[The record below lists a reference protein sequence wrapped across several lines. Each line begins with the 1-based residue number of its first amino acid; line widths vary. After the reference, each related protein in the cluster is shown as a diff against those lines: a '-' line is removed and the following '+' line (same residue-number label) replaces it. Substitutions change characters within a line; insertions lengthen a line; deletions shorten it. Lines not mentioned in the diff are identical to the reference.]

1 MKHPFPPYARINQVP
16 ICLVRDKLIGI
27 FKKWGKPKSFRVDN
41 GEPFGSSIPGS
52 TPELALWLIGYGIH
66 VIWNKPSCPQQNGK
80 VERNQSTSRR
90 WSEIMKCPD
99 FEQAQKQLDY
109 AAAIQ
114 RDDFPV
120 RRLKNK
126 TRKEVFEQLYRIL
139 RPWDEKDFDTNRVYD
154 FLKTKKFI
162 RKVSSNSQI
171 THFGYRP
178 GIGTAYKG
186 QYVSLRLE
194 VINENQEQPALSWLV
209 YDSIGKLIKK
219 IDASYLSKQKL
230 LNLNVMSKN

>member
-1 MKHPFPPYARINQVP
+1 MP

-126 TRKEVFEQLYRIL
+126 TRREVFEQLYTIL
-139 RPWDEKDFDTNRVYD
+139 RPWDEKDFDPNRVYD
-154 FLKTKKFI
+154 FLRAKKFI

-171 THFGYRP
+171 THFGYKP

-209 YDSIGKLIKK
+209 YDSVGKLIKK